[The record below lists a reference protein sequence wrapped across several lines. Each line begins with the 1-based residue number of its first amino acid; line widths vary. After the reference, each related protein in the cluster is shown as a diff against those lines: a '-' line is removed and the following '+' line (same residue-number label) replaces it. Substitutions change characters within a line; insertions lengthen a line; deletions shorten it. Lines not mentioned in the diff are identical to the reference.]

1 MLITSVILKENK
13 MKKIPR
19 YLMILILLPA
29 LFHALGGCV
38 ADPIAATAREGEVKA
53 DFDERKEQEYSGTQ
67 IAGDDSHN
75 NTVAKSQIVL
85 KQLGYDVGEVD
96 GIMGAKTKSAIKQF
110 QKDNQLEEDGK
121 LESFMSQYP
130 QLVEI
135 K

>member
-1 MLITSVILKENK
+1 
-13 MKKIPR
+13 
-19 YLMILILLPA
+19 MILILLPA
-29 LFHALGGCV
+29 LFYALGGCV
-38 ADPIAATAREGEVKA
+38 ADPIAAAASEDEIKT

-67 IAGDDSHN
+67 IAGNDTHR
-75 NTVAKSQIVL
+75 NTVIKSQIVL
-85 KQLGYDVGEVD
+85 QQLGYDVGEVD

-121 LESFMSQYP
+121 LDSFMSQFP